1 MRHPSPGLAARVAL
15 AVLVA
20 LLVAPPLVRDARAQ
34 ETPRA
39 GGVLKVA
46 TIGEPPTLDIAMSTA
61 TSVYETM
68 WHASESLFT
77 YDRNFAPI
85 PMLAE
90 GYTVADKG
98 LRYTIALRRGVK
110 FHNGK
115 EMTSADVVPSLK
127 RWARLASVGRVLAK
141 NIEAIEARDAYTV
154 LIHLKQPSG
163 SLIFGL
169 SEPHASV
176 YPREVIEAAG
186 EGPLKEFIGT
196 GPYRFVEHKPDRHI
210 KFVRFNDYAARSELP
225 NGFGGKKTAYFDEIL
240 FIPVPDTAVRLAGV
254 ETGEYH
260 HAMFVKQDAYER
272 IKALPQIESRIVKPR
287 GWAVAV
293 LNHKA
298 GVMTSKKIRQA
309 LQAALDM
316 EPIAVAGFGFKDFYR
331 LDPGLFFPEQPW
343 HSTVGAAL
351 YNQKDTSKARRLLAE
366 AGYGKQPVRWM
377 ATKEYEFMYKNALVA
392 KQQMEEAG
400 FVVDLQVVDWATQN
414 ARQEKPELWDVFS
427 TGFVFSADPALHVA
441 LRCTFAGWWCNEEKE
456 RLMADL
462 RGEND
467 PKKRKAI
474 IERVQALYY
483 EDVGTVKI
491 ADYFT
496 LDAARRE
503 VRGPFRTAPRMYFW
517 NSWLAR

>member
-1 MRHPSPGLAARVAL
+1 MRLIPLVP
-15 AVLVA
+15 VA
-20 LLVAPPLVRDARAQ
+20 LLTLLVVVPAAPAQ
-34 ETPRA
+34 ETPRM

-77 YDRNFAPI
+77 YDRGFSPI

-90 GYTVADKG
+90 GYTVSDRG
-98 LRYTIALRRGVK
+98 LRYTITLRRGVK

-127 RWARLASVGRVLAK
+127 RWAQLASVGKVLAK
-141 NIEAIEARDAYTV
+141 SIETIEATAPYTV
-154 LIHLKQPSG
+154 VIHLKQPSG
-163 SLIFGL
+163 SLVFGL
-169 SEPHASV
+169 SEPHAAI
-176 YPREVIEAAG
+176 YPKETIEAAG
-186 EGPLKEFIGT
+186 DGTLKDFIGT
-196 GPYRFVEHKPDRHI
+196 GPYRFVEHRPDRHI
-210 KFVRFNDYAARSELP
+210 KFVRFNDYAARAEP
-225 NGFGGKKTAYFDEIL
+225 ANGFGGKKTAYFDEIL
-240 FIPVPDTAVRLAGV
+240 FLPVSDTAVRLAGV

-272 IKALPQIESRIVKPR
+272 IRSLRQIESRIVKPR

-298 GVMTSKKIRQA
+298 GVMTNKKIRQA
-309 LQAALDM
+309 VQAALDM

-351 YNQKDTSKARRLLAE
+351 YNQRDKDKARRLLKE
-366 AGYGKQPVRWM
+366 AGYARQPVRWM

-392 KQQMEEAG
+392 RQQLEAVG
-400 FVVDLQVVDWATQN
+400 LVVDLQVVDWATQN
-414 ARQEKPELWDVFS
+414 SRQDKAELWDVFS
-427 TGFVFSADPALHVA
+427 TGFVFSADPALHVS
-441 LRCTFAGWWCNEEKE
+441 LRCTFAGWWCHEEKE
-456 RLMADL
+456 RLMGELRAEAD
-462 RGEND
+462 
-467 PKKRKAI
+467 PAKRKAL
-474 IERVQALYY
+474 IERLQAIYY
-483 EDVGTVKI
+483 EDVGTVKL

-503 VRGPFRTAPRMYFW
+503 LRGPFRTAPRMYFW

>member
-1 MRHPSPGLAARVAL
+1 MRLRLVAL
-15 AVLVA
+15 AA
-20 LLVAPPLVRDARAQ
+20 LFTLLAAVPVHAQ
-34 ETPRA
+34 PETPRM

-46 TIGEPPTLDIAMSTA
+46 AIGEPPTLDIAMSTA
-61 TSVYETM
+61 TQVYEIM

-77 YDRNFAPI
+77 YDKNFSPI

-90 GYTVADKG
+90 GYTLDNKG
-98 LRYTIALRRGVK
+98 LRYTVTLRKGVK

-127 RWARLASVGRVLAK
+127 RWSKLASVGRVLAK
-141 NIEAIEARDAYTV
+141 SIESIEAKDAYTV
-154 LIHLKQPSG
+154 LIHMNQPSG
-163 SLIFGL
+163 SLIYGL

-176 YPREVIEAAG
+176 YPKETLEAAG
-186 EGPLKEFIGT
+186 EGTLKDFIGT
-196 GPYRFVEHKPDRHI
+196 GPYRFVEHKADRHI
-210 KFVRFNDYAARSELP
+210 KFVRFNDYSARTDPP

-240 FIPVPDTAVRLAGV
+240 FLPVSDTAVRLAGV

-272 IKALPQIESRIVKPR
+272 IKSLPQMDSRIVKPR

-298 GVMTSKKIRQA
+298 GVMTNKKVRQA

-316 EPIAVAGFGFKDFYR
+316 EPIAVAGFGFKEFYR

-343 HSTVGAAL
+343 HSTVSAPL
-351 YNQKDTSKARRLLAE
+351 YNQKDKAKAQRLLQE
-366 AGYGKQPVRWM
+366 AGYAKQPVRWM

-392 KQQMEEAG
+392 KQQMEQAG

-414 ARQEKPELWDVFS
+414 QRQDKAELWDVFS

-456 RLMADL
+456 RLMTEM
-462 RGEND
+462 RGESD

-474 IERVQALYY
+474 IERVQAIYY

-503 VRGPFRTAPRMYFW
+503 LRGPFRTAPRMYFW
-517 NSWLAR
+517 NSWLAK

>member
-1 MRHPSPGLAARVAL
+1 MRSKPLVVAL
-15 AVLVA
+15 VT
-20 LLVAPPLVRDARAQ
+20 LLVATGLAHAQ
-34 ETPRA
+34 ETPRT

-46 TIGEPPTLDIAMSTA
+46 AIGEPPTLDIAMSTA
-61 TSVYETM
+61 TQVYEIM

-77 YDRNFAPI
+77 YDRNFSPI

-90 GYTVADKG
+90 GYTVGDKG
-98 LRYTIALRRGVK
+98 LRYTITLRRGVK

-127 RWARLASVGRVLAK
+127 RWGQRASVGKILTRS
-141 NIEAIEARDAYTV
+141 IEAIEARDPYTV
-154 LIHLKQPSG
+154 VIHLKQPSG
-163 SLIFGL
+163 SLIYGL

-176 YPREVIEAAG
+176 YPKETIEAAG
-186 EGPLKEFIGT
+186 DGTLKDFIGT
-196 GPYRFVEHKPDRHI
+196 GPYRFVEHRPDRHI
-210 KFVRFNDYAARSELP
+210 KLVRFDGYVARSDPP
-225 NGFGGKKTAYFDEIL
+225 NGFGGKKTAYLDEIL
-240 FIPVPDTAVRLAGV
+240 FLPVSDTAVRLAGV

-272 IKALPQIESRIVKPR
+272 IKSLPQLESRIVKPR

-298 GVMTSKKIRQA
+298 GVMTNKKVRQA
-309 LQAALDM
+309 MQAALDM
-316 EPIAVAGFGFKDFYR
+316 EPIAVGGFGFKEFYR
-331 LDPGLFFPEQPW
+331 LDPALFFPEQPW
-343 HSTVGAAL
+343 HSTVSANL
-351 YNQKDTSKARRLLAE
+351 YNQKDRAKAQRLLQE
-366 AGYGKQPVRWM
+366 AGYARQPVRWM

-392 KQQMEEAG
+392 RQQLEQAG

-414 ARQEKPELWDVFS
+414 QRQEKADLWDVFS

-441 LRCTFAGWWCNEEKE
+441 LRCTFAGWWCHEEKE
-456 RLMADL
+456 RLMGEL
-462 RGEND
+462 RAESD

-474 IERVQALYY
+474 IERLQAIYY

-503 VRGPFRTAPRMYFW
+503 LRGPFRTAPRMYFW
-517 NSWLAR
+517 NSWLAK

>member
-1 MRHPSPGLAARVAL
+1 MRVKPVVLGAL
-15 AVLVA
+15 VGVLLTAV
-20 LLVAPPLVRDARAQ
+20 DGARAE
-34 ETPRA
+34 ETPRM

-61 TSVYETM
+61 TQVYELM
-68 WHASESLFT
+68 WHASESLFA
-77 YDRNFAPI
+77 YDRNFSPI

-90 GYTVADKG
+90 AYTVTDRG
-98 LRYTIALRRGVK
+98 LRYTITLRRGVK

-127 RWARLASVGRVLAK
+127 RWGQVASVGKILWKSV
-141 NIEAIEARDAYTV
+141 ESIEARDPATV
-154 LIHLKQPSG
+154 VIHLKQPSG
-163 SLIFGL
+163 SLLFGL
-169 SEPHASV
+169 SEPHASI

-186 EGPLKEFIGT
+186 DGPLKEFIGT

-210 KFVRFNDYAARSELP
+210 KFVRFKDYAARPEAP
-225 NGFGGKKTAYFDEIL
+225 NGFGGRKTAYVNEIL
-240 FIPVPDTAVRLAGV
+240 FVPVPETAVRLAGV

-272 IKALPQIESRIVKPR
+272 IKSLPQIEPRIVKPR

-298 GVMTSKKIRQA
+298 GAMTSKKLRQA

-316 EPIAVAGFGFKDFYR
+316 EPIAVAGFGFKEFYR

-351 YNQKDTSKARRLLAE
+351 YNQKDRDKARRLLKE
-366 AGYGKQPVRWM
+366 AGYAGQPVRWM
-377 ATKEYEFMYKNALVA
+377 TTKEYEFMYKNALVA

-400 FVVDLQVVDWATQN
+400 FTVDLQVVDWATQN
-414 ARQEKPELWDVFS
+414 NRMEKPELWDVFS

-441 LRCTFAGWWCNEEKE
+441 LRCTFAGWWCHEEKE

-462 RGEND
+462 RIEND

-474 IERVQALYY
+474 IDRLQAIFYD
-483 EDVGTVKI
+483 DVGSVKL

-496 LDAARRE
+496 LDVARRE
-503 VRGPFRTAPRMYFW
+503 LRGPFRAAPRMYFW
-517 NSWLAR
+517 NSWLAK

>member
-1 MRHPSPGLAARVAL
+1 MRLKLVAL
-15 AVLVA
+15 AA
-20 LLVAPPLVRDARAQ
+20 LLTLLAAVAVHAQQ
-34 ETPRA
+34 ETPRM

-46 TIGEPPTLDIAMSTA
+46 AIGEPPTLDIAMSTA
-61 TSVYETM
+61 TQVYEIM

-77 YDRNFAPI
+77 YDKNFSPI

-90 GYTVADKG
+90 GYTLDNKG
-98 LRYTIALRRGVK
+98 LRYTITLRKGVK

-115 EMTSADVVPSLK
+115 EMTSADVVPSLR
-127 RWARLASVGRVLAK
+127 RWSKLASVGKVLAK
-141 NIEAIEARDAYTV
+141 SIESIEAKDAYTV
-154 LIHLKQPSG
+154 LIHMAQPSG
-163 SLIFGL
+163 SLIYGL

-176 YPREVIEAAG
+176 YPKETLDGAG
-186 EGPLKEFIGT
+186 DGTLKDFIGT
-196 GPYRFVEHKPDRHI
+196 GPYRFVEHKADRHI
-210 KFVRFNDYAARSELP
+210 KFVRFNDYSARTDPP

-240 FIPVPDTAVRLAGV
+240 FLPVSDTAVRLAGV

-272 IKALPQIESRIVKPR
+272 IRSLSQIESRIVKPR

-298 GVMTSKKIRQA
+298 GIMTNKKIRQA
-309 LQAALDM
+309 LQAVLDM
-316 EPIAVAGFGFKDFYR
+316 EPIAVGGFGFKEFYR

-343 HSTVGAAL
+343 HSTVSAHL
-351 YNQKDTSKARRLLAE
+351 YNQKDKAKAQRLLQE
-366 AGYGKQPVRWM
+366 AGYAKQPVRWM

-392 KQQMEEAG
+392 KQQMEQAG

-414 ARQEKPELWDVFS
+414 QRQEKADLWDVFS

-441 LRCTFAGWWCNEEKE
+441 MRCTFAGWWCNEEKE
-456 RLMADL
+456 RLLGEL
-462 RGEND
+462 RAESD

-474 IERVQALYY
+474 IERIQAIYY

-503 VRGPFRTAPRMYFW
+503 LRGPFRTAPRMYFW
-517 NSWLAR
+517 NSWLAK

>member
-1 MRHPSPGLAARVAL
+1 MRLKVVAL
-15 AVLVA
+15 AA
-20 LLVAPPLVRDARAQ
+20 LLTLLAVVSTARAQ
-34 ETPRA
+34 ETPRM

-46 TIGEPPTLDIAMSTA
+46 AIGEPPTLDIAMSTA
-61 TSVYETM
+61 TQVYEIM
-68 WHASESLFT
+68 WHVSESLFT
-77 YDRNFAPI
+77 YDKNFSPI

-90 GYTVADKG
+90 GYTVDNKG
-98 LRYTIALRRGVK
+98 LRYTVTLRRGVK

-127 RWARLASVGRVLAK
+127 RWAQLASVGKVLAK
-141 NIEAIEARDAYTV
+141 SIEAIEAKDAYTV
-154 LIHLKQPSG
+154 VIHLKQPSG
-163 SLIFGL
+163 SLIYGL
-169 SEPHASV
+169 AEPHASV
-176 YPREVIEAAG
+176 YPKETLEAAG
-186 EGPLKEFIGT
+186 AGTLKDFIGT

-210 KFVRFNDYAARSELP
+210 KLVRFNDYSARTDPP
-225 NGFGGKKTAYFDEIL
+225 NGFGGKKTAYLDEIL
-240 FIPVPDTAVRLAGV
+240 FLPVSDTAVRLAGV

-272 IKALPQIESRIVKPR
+272 MKSLPQVEPRIVKPR

-298 GVMTSKKIRQA
+298 GVMTNRKIRQA
-309 LQAALDM
+309 MQAALDM
-316 EPIAVAGFGFKDFYR
+316 EPIAVAGFGFKEFYR
-331 LDPGLFFPEQPW
+331 LDPSLFFPEQPW
-343 HSTVGAAL
+343 HSTASAVL
-351 YNQKDTSKARRLLAE
+351 YNQKDKAKARRLLQE
-366 AGYGKQPVRWM
+366 AGYTGQPVRWM
-377 ATKEYEFMYKNALVA
+377 ATQEYEFMYKNALVA
-392 KQQMEEAG
+392 RQQMQEVG

-414 ARQEKPELWDVFS
+414 QRQEKPELWDVFS

-456 RLMADL
+456 RLMGEL
-462 RGEND
+462 RAEND

-474 IERVQALYY
+474 IDRVQTIYY

-503 VRGPFRTAPRMYFW
+503 LRGPFRTAPRMYFW
-517 NSWLAR
+517 NSWLAK